1 MRKLTAQKIAQAEK
15 FSDEYKLDL
24 FLDFVNY
31 PEYNEMMDL
40 NPELE
45 AIGIEAS
52 KLNKERNRIINSP
65 GIDGAEKRQ
74 QIDVIEQKLLML
86 FQKTMQNVK
95 NLDLKVNDPFFK
107 FGGFQSKGGPSIE
120 IGSFKL
126 GGNK

>member
-1 MRKLTAQKIAQAEK
+1 MSSNIQHVNSCPDYINKFIHLNMEQLCKIY
-15 FSDEYKLDL
+15 DEGM
-24 FLDFVNY
+24 
-31 PEYNEMMDL
+31 EL

-45 AIGIEAS
+45 AIDIEAS